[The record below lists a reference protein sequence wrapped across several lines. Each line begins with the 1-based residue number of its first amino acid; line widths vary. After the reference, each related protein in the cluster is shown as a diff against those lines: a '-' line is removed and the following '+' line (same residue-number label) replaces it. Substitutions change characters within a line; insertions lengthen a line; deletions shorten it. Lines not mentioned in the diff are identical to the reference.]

1 MVRLVPRHTNYS
13 NQRIPNPHLH
23 TPHKPCLRVGSAYA
37 FMPKSPSSFKNNSVA
52 IISKNFFFQRR
63 QWLDNALRDLTVSP
77 VERMKVGLRILTT
90 AESTEQQMID
100 ALDEIIEWCENLDFA
115 AGKNM
120 YQTNLQTLRNTQINT
135 SKFEIV
141 KSWE

>member
-1 MVRLVPRHTNYS
+1 M
-13 NQRIPNPHLH
+13 
-23 TPHKPCLRVGSAYA
+23 
-37 FMPKSPSSFKNNSVA
+37 
-52 IISKNFFFQRR
+52 
-63 QWLDNALRDLTVSP
+63 DNALRDLTVSP

-120 YQTNLQTLRNTQINT
+120 Y
-135 SKFEIV
+135 
-141 KSWE
+141 